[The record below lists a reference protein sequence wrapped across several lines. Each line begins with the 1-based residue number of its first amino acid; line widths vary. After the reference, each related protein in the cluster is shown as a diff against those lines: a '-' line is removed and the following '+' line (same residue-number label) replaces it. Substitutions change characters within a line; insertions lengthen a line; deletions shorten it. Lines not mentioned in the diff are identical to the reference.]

1 MAAVF
6 RFAPSGIGLRT
17 AIVPRWLALVG
28 YALGL
33 VLLLIS
39 TDFAGI
45 ALLFPLWVLLPRV
58 YVLVVDFPERHGA
71 SLARRCARRI
81 AVLRWIAVLILLA
94 ALLAVDRGT
103 ARAAPGGQSAFCSSN
118 TIGQLTF
125 VNCYGSG
132 TLPSNYS
139 DVWGGSTYSGTAWG
153 GFVGV
158 TSPSGYAGGYASGS
172 SSYFSPRTSLPLT
185 SWTCFPYPYYS
196 YYYLPC

>member
-45 ALLFPLWVLLPRV
+45 ALLFPLWVLL
-58 YVLVVDFPERHGA
+58 
-71 SLARRCARRI
+71 
-81 AVLRWIAVLILLA
+81 A
-94 ALLAVDRGT
+94 ALRAVDRGT